1 MTWEIVA
8 GLITLSGFLISFC
21 TVIAKNTAAMTE
33 LRTTL
38 RDFRESYDRAHS
50 DLEHRVEKHGQEI
63 DEHGNRITRLEEW
76 RRTRGE

>member
-8 GLITLSGFLISFC
+8 GLITIGGFLITFC
-21 TVIAKNTAAMTE
+21 TVISKNTAAMTE

-38 RDFRESYDRAHS
+38 RDFRETYERAHS
-50 DLEHRVEKHGQEI
+50 DLEKRVERHGQEL

-76 RRTRGE
+76 RKTKGE